1 MKVMLLLTGGGPIVI
16 MTSLQKS
23 TEPEL
28 LKELSAKGIEKFIS
42 YDIPIELAKERYGSH
57 FAAVARDVHERDE
70 LRILDFNGQRAFS
83 LFDFDDLG
91 PPTRYQAK
99 PHLTPPQATP

>member
-1 MKVMLLLTGGGPIVI
+1 MKAGLLLTGNGALVYL
-16 MTSLQKS
+16 TSHSSFLDQDLIRKFGS
-23 TEPEL
+23 
-28 LKELSAKGIEKFIS
+28 KGIEKFIS

-91 PPTRYQAK
+91 PPTRYQAR
-99 PHLTPPQATP
+99 PHITP